1 MRCIQTI
8 FFSSLD
14 FFYIQ
19 FQMILEAL
27 ILVFLYGFWKILARN
42 SESKK
47 PTRAPEPSGAWPLFG
62 HLPSLVGKD
71 PACKTLGAI
80 ADKYGPIYSL
90 KFGIHRTLVV
100 SSWETVKDCL
110 NTNDRVLAT
119 RAGIAAGKHMFYDN
133 AAFALAPYGQ
143 YWRDV
148 RKLATLQ
155 LLSNQRLEML
165 KHVRVSEVDTFIKG
179 LHSFYAG
186 NVGSPAKVNIS
197 KLLESLTFNINLRT
211 IVGKRYCSSTYD
223 KENSEP
229 WRYKKAIK
237 KALYLSGI
245 FVMSDAIP
253 FLEWLDYQGHVSAMK
268 KTAKELDAVIRN
280 WLEEHLKKKKDG
292 ELGSDRESDFMDLM
306 ISNLAEGPDK
316 ISGYSRDVVI
326 KATAL
331 ILTLTGAG
339 STATTLVW
347 TLSLLLN
354 NPTVLKAAQE
364 ELDEQVGRERWVEES
379 DIQNLKYL
387 QAIVKET
394 LRLYP
399 PGPLTGIREAM
410 EDCSIG
416 GYDVPK
422 GTRLVV
428 NIWKLHRDPRVWKN
442 PSEFKPDRFLTT
454 HADLDFRGQ
463 NMEFIPFSSGRRS
476 CPAINLGLIVVHLT
490 LARILQGFDLTT
502 VAGLP
507 VDMIEGPGIALPK
520 ETPLEVVIKPRLGLE
535 LY

>member
-1 MRCIQTI
+1 
-8 FFSSLD
+8 
-14 FFYIQ
+14 
-19 FQMILEAL
+19 MILEAL

-47 PTRAPEPSGAWPLFG
+47 STRAPEPSGAWPLFG

-100 SSWETVKDCL
+100 VSSWETVKDCL

-133 AAFALAPYGQ
+133 AAFALSPYGQ

-229 WRYKKAIK
+229 WRAC
-237 KALYLSGI
+237 
-245 FVMSDAIP
+245 
-253 FLEWLDYQGHVSAMK
+253 
-268 KTAKELDAVIRN
+268 
-280 WLEEHLKKKKDG
+280 
-292 ELGSDRESDFMDLM
+292 
-306 ISNLAEGPDK
+306 PDK

-331 ILTLTGAG
+331 VRFPTILTLTGAG
-339 STATTLVW
+339 TTATTLVW

-399 PGPLTGIREAM
+399 PGPLTLTREAM

-422 GTRLVV
+422 GTRVVV

-442 PSEFKPDRFLTT
+442 PNEFKPDRFLTT

>member
-1 MRCIQTI
+1 M
-8 FFSSLD
+8 
-14 FFYIQ
+14 
-19 FQMILEAL
+19 L
-27 ILVFLYGFWKILARN
+27 IL
-42 SESKK
+42 
-47 PTRAPEPSGAWPLFG
+47 
-62 HLPSLVGKD
+62 
-71 PACKTLGAI
+71 
-80 ADKYGPIYSL
+80 
-90 KFGIHRTLVV
+90 
-100 SSWETVKDCL
+100 
-110 NTNDRVLAT
+110 
-119 RAGIAAGKHMFYDN
+119 
-133 AAFALAPYGQ
+133 Q
-143 YWRDV
+143 
-148 RKLATLQ
+148 
-155 LLSNQRLEML
+155 
-165 KHVRVSEVDTFIKG
+165 
-179 LHSFYAG
+179 
-186 NVGSPAKVNIS
+186 
-197 KLLESLTFNINLRT
+197 
-211 IVGKRYCSSTYD
+211 
-223 KENSEP
+223 
-229 WRYKKAIK
+229 
-237 KALYLSGI
+237 
-245 FVMSDAIP
+245 
-253 FLEWLDYQGHVSAMK
+253 
-268 KTAKELDAVIRN
+268 
-280 WLEEHLKKKKDG
+280 
-292 ELGSDRESDFMDLM
+292 
-306 ISNLAEGPDK
+306 
-316 ISGYSRDVVI
+316 
-326 KATAL
+326 

-339 STATTLVW
+339 STAVTLTW
-347 TLSLLLN
+347 ALSLLLN
-354 NPTVLKAAQE
+354 HPSVLKAAQE
-364 ELDEQVGRERWVEES
+364 ELDKQVGRERWVEES

-442 PSEFKPDRFLTT
+442 PNEFKPDRFLTT

>member
-1 MRCIQTI
+1 
-8 FFSSLD
+8 
-14 FFYIQ
+14 
-19 FQMILEAL
+19 MILEAL
-27 ILVFLYGFWKILARN
+27 VLLFLYGFWKILSRN

-47 PTRAPEPSGAWPLFG
+47 LTRAPEPPWAWPIFG
-62 HLPSLVGKD
+62 HLPGLLSSE

-110 NTNDRVLAT
+110 STNDRVLAT
-119 RAGIAAGKHMFYDN
+119 RASIAAGKHMFYNN

-148 RKLATLQ
+148 RKLTTLQ
-155 LLSNQRLEML
+155 LLSNYRLDML
-165 KHVRVSEVDTFIKG
+165 RHVRVSEVDTFIKG
-179 LHSFYAG
+179 LHSFAAG
-186 NVGSPAKVNIS
+186 SVDYPAKVNIS
-197 KLLESLTFNINLRT
+197 KLLESLTFNISLRT
-211 IVGKRYCSSTYD
+211 IVGKRYRSSTYD

-245 FVMSDAIP
+245 FVISDAIP
-253 FLEWLDYQGHVSAMK
+253 WLEWLDYQGHVSAMRN
-268 KTAKELDAVIRN
+268 TAKELDAVIAN
-280 WLEEHLKKKKDG
+280 WLEEHLKKRTDG
-292 ELGSDRESDFMDLM
+292 ELGSESESDFMDVM
-306 ISNLAEGPDK
+306 ISNLAEGPDQ
-316 ISGYSRDVVI
+316 ISGYSRDVII
-326 KATAL
+326 KATSL

-339 STATTLVW
+339 STATTLTW
-347 TLSLLLN
+347 ALSLLLN
-354 NPTVLKAAQE
+354 NPAVLKAAQE
-364 ELDEQVGRERWVEES
+364 ELDKQVGREKWVEES
-379 DIQNLKYL
+379 DIQKLKYL

-422 GTRLVV
+422 GTRVVV
-428 NIWKLHRDPRVWKN
+428 NIWKLHRDPRVWEN
-442 PSEFKPDRFLTT
+442 PNEFQPD
-454 HADLDFRGQ
+454 RGQ

-476 CPAINLGLIVVHLT
+476 CPAINLGLLVVHLT

-507 VDMIEGPGIALPK
+507 VDMVEGPGIALPK
-520 ETPLEVVIKPRLGLE
+520 ENPLEAVIKPRLGLE

>member
-1 MRCIQTI
+1 MNEWISINTSSTSIRIDKTL
-8 FFSSLD
+8 FSLD
-14 FFYIQ
+14 LSYTQ

-27 ILVFLYGFWKILARN
+27 VLLVLYGFWKILSRN

-47 PTRAPEPSGAWPLFG
+47 LSRAPEPPWAWPVFG
-62 HLPSLVGKD
+62 HLPGLLSSE

-110 NTNDRVLAT
+110 STNDRVLAT
-119 RAGIAAGKHMFYDN
+119 RASIAAGKHMFYNN
-133 AAFALAPYGQ
+133 AAL
-143 YWRDV
+143 
-148 RKLATLQ
+148 KLTTLQ
-155 LLSNQRLEML
+155 LLSNYRLDML
-165 KHVRVSEVDTFIKG
+165 RHVRVSEVDTFIKG

-186 NVGSPAKVNIS
+186 SVDYPAKVNIS
-197 KLLESLTFNINLRT
+197 KLLESLTFNISLRT
-211 IVGKRYCSSTYD
+211 IVGKRYRSSTYD

-245 FVMSDAIP
+245 FVISDAIP
-253 FLEWLDYQGHVSAMK
+253 WLEWLDYQGHVSAMRN
-268 KTAKELDAVIRN
+268 TAKELDAVIAN
-280 WLEEHLKKKKDG
+280 WLEEHLKKRTDG
-292 ELGSDRESDFMDLM
+292 ELGSESESDFMRRE
-306 ISNLAEGPDK
+306 ISNLAEGPDQ
-316 ISGYSRDVVI
+316 ISAHSRDVII
-326 KATAL
+326 KATSL

-339 STATTLVW
+339 STATTLTW
-347 TLSLLLN
+347 ALSLLLN
-354 NPTVLKAAQE
+354 NPAVLKAAQE
-364 ELDEQVGRERWVEES
+364 ELDKQVGREKWVEES
-379 DIQNLKYL
+379 DIQKLKYL

-410 EDCSIG
+410 EDCSVG

-428 NIWKLHRDPRVWKN
+428 NIWKLHLGCGKHRT
-442 PSEFKPDRFLTT
+442 SFSLTGFVAT

-476 CPAINLGLIVVHLT
+476 CPAINLGLLVVHLT

-507 VDMIEGPGIALPK
+507 VDMVEGRGIALPK
-520 ETPLEVVIKPRLGLE
+520 ENPLEAVIKPRLGLE

>member
-1 MRCIQTI
+1 
-8 FFSSLD
+8 
-14 FFYIQ
+14 
-19 FQMILEAL
+19 MILEAL

-47 PTRAPEPSGAWPLFG
+47 PNRAPEPSGAWPILG

-179 LHSFYAG
+179 LHNFYAG

-292 ELGSDRESDFMDLM
+292 ELGSDRESDFMDVM

-331 ILTLTGAG
+331 VHSDPHRSRKHSNYISLDAVPIAKQPGRAKGCSRRAG
-339 STATTLVW
+339 RASR
-347 TLSLLLN
+347 
-354 NPTVLKAAQE
+354 K
-364 ELDEQVGRERWVEES
+364 RKMVEES
-379 DIQNLKYL
+379 DIKNLRYL

-442 PSEFKPDRFLTT
+442 PNEFKPDRFLTT